1 MESVMPRRMKA
12 AVLAS
17 TAVMLVACSSLS
29 NPTATTAKVD
39 LTANPNPTSALPS
52 SGVFYTIVGDATH
65 PDQTKP
71 YPWQTQFSVTMA
83 ETAGVGLDITSISVK
98 VQQAAGGII
107 TPPHERADR
116 ALPVHLAVLGEPAGG
131 ARDGGGGLRRLVRP
145 PEPGAGG
152 GDHRHRHLPGQEG
165 REQPDRRRLVHQPGD
180 GSSPMR

>member
-1 MESVMPRRMKA
+1 MMPRSTRA

-29 NPTATTAKVD
+29 NPTATTEKVD

-71 YPWQTQFSVTMA
+71 YPWQTQFSVNMS

-107 TPPHERADR
+107 TPPTNGEIEHYQFTSQSSGNRLEGRGQAVVGFNVWY
-116 ALPVHLAVLGEPAGG
+116 ALPN
-131 ARDGGGGLRRLVRP
+131 
-145 PEPGAGG
+145 
-152 GDHRHRHLPGQEG
+152 QG
-165 REQPDRRRLVHQPGD
+165 REAVVTVIVTFLDKKDVTNLTDDVSFTNQVTVRVE
-180 GSSPMR
+180 

>member
-1 MESVMPRRMKA
+1 MPRSTRA

-17 TAVMLVACSSLS
+17 TAVMLVACSSPTD
-29 NPTATTAKVD
+29 PTATTAKVD

-71 YPWQTQFSVTMA
+71 YPWQTQFSVNMS

-107 TPPHERADR
+107 TPPTNGEIEHYQFTSQSSGNRLEGRGQAVVGFNVWY
-116 ALPVHLAVLGEPAGG
+116 ALPN
-131 ARDGGGGLRRLVRP
+131 
-145 PEPGAGG
+145 
-152 GDHRHRHLPGQEG
+152 QG
-165 REQPDRRRLVHQPGD
+165 REAVVTVIVTFLDKKDVTNLTDDVSFTNQVTVRVE
-180 GSSPMR
+180 